1 MRSVSCTNG
10 AVRGV
15 HRKTVLCGVCIEIL
29 ALSQP
34 QAWSHPG
41 RGKCSRG
48 TAPTSTRRSCPI
60 SAALCKGEG
69 GRGRS
74 GQGTEG
80 RGGGRRSSSE
90 TGNRVRASNRQ
101 RTDGRNTRSRWLLS
115 ASHAAGR
122 GREERTVA
130 DEIKAHEALCAVAL
144 RRRAQPCCECRLQ
157 ARTGGP
163 HAGGDDVVTRASVS
177 DDGGELRQVEQC
189 EGPPPGAR
197 TLSATK
203 SRTSENIVRA
213 AGRRHS
219 HPVAS
224 DDDGPSS
231 RRCLYYWV
239 PSTSTVLW
247 IRQCIHE
254 GSRRGLPDAAARAAR
269 GGAQEVSVDAWHQ
282 HRPRERRGE
291 DVLARLGGRRAFWL
305 GAARPPRPARCRP
318 VGRPGACGCPGRAS
332 LGTSCSRGGCVYAA
346 RCGACS

>member
-34 QAWSHPG
+34 WSHPG

-224 DDDGPSS
+224 DDDSPLALLEPSVVS
-231 RRCLYYWV
+231 LLLGSLYVY
-239 PSTSTVLW
+239 
-247 IRQCIHE
+247 
-254 GSRRGLPDAAARAAR
+254 
-269 GGAQEVSVDAWHQ
+269 
-282 HRPRERRGE
+282 
-291 DVLARLGGRRAFWL
+291 
-305 GAARPPRPARCRP
+305 
-318 VGRPGACGCPGRAS
+318 
-332 LGTSCSRGGCVYAA
+332 GTLDQAMHP
-346 RCGACS
+346 